1 MWVQLLGHQWIFR
14 ELRASRGPSPG
25 PEAEHPGRGRL
36 TRCVG
41 MGGAGRAAG
50 GQQAPGRG
58 DGSTPPKERPPG
70 SPRPRRP
77 RTWFGYAEARAAP
90 AQGCAQPAP
99 SLPPQRAVPAR
110 LAAAD
115 AVLLP
120 RAGLSLHLVYK
131 RRGQPGSLPRAPPRL
146 QARSP
151 AGFPLR
157 LPPTHTQGRAV
168 PAGLGLWRV
177 ETPRGPSPPPEP
189 AHRRRSGSRSS
200 STREPSS
207 RAGCTCCSR
216 SGHTR
221 CSRSWCRRAVR
232 GSLGKQ
238 GPQGPRS
245 VPPSSLLTP
254 GRGLLGRAP
263 APHQALT
270 SCRPQLSLHLQSPEA
285 HKRPF
290 SSALPRCLGFH
301 HWNRLLLVNHT

>member
-1 MWVQLLGHQWIFR
+1 MAP
-14 ELRASRGPSPG
+14 RAGAAWTLAAAWRRGAGPFSRWGAQVSTPHPRWRCQGRPPSY
-25 PEAEHPGRGRL
+25 RS
-36 TRCVG
+36 
-41 MGGAGRAAG
+41 GGAGRYLWMTSCWRTSLGHTERTPRLTLQFLVWLRRSPGGTCAG
-50 GQQAPGRG
+50 VRTAGTLPASSACSTSPTCSCRC
-58 DGSTPPKERPPG
+58 GS
-70 SPRPRRP
+70 
-77 RTWFGYAEARAAP
+77 AP
-90 AQGCAQPAP
+90 ACRPE
-99 SLPPQRAVPAR
+99 
-110 LAAAD
+110 
-115 AVLLP
+115 
-120 RAGLSLHLVYK
+120 
-131 RRGQPGSLPRAPPRL
+131 
-146 QARSP
+146 SP
-151 AGFPLR
+151 
-157 LPPTHTQGRAV
+157 
-168 PAGLGLWRV
+168 LG
-177 ETPRGPSPPPEP
+177 
-189 AHRRRSGSRSS
+189 RRRSGSRSS

-221 CSRSWCRRAVR
+221 CSRSWCRRALR